1 MTGGNFLQ
9 TNKSVLQERRESRRR
24 RRGEDEDVFS
34 PAHDLV
40 CQQHS
45 AHLGVFV
52 LAFINNR
59 LRRETQR
66 EGRRW
71 LIKGKC

>member
-1 MTGGNFLQ
+1 MGTFFRLTKCAAG
-9 TNKSVLQERRESRRR
+9 EERES
-24 RRGEDEDVFS
+24 ELQDEGVFS

-59 LRRETQR
+59 LEKRRCKER
-66 EGRRW
+66 EEDS
-71 LIKGKC
+71 K